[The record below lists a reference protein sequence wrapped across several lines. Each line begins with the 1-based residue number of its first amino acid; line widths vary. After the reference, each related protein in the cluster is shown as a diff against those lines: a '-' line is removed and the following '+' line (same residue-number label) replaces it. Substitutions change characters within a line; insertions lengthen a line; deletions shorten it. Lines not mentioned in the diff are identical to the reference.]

1 MRTYIRTRT
10 AAMVGLIG
18 TAFAAI
24 VVAGVAPAPGF
35 AAIPAA
41 PADAGMRAMSLS
53 VGRGEMVRL
62 PRAMSDLFIA
72 DEKVA
77 DVQIR
82 SGNQLYVFG
91 RAAGET
97 TVSATDKS
105 GAVVWAATVR
115 VGQNI
120 TNLDQMLRLAMP
132 DAAIV
137 ATPINGMVLLTGT
150 VATPDDV
157 AEATRLVQA
166 FSGTTTQIVSRL
178 KTATPQQVNLQVR
191 IAEVSRSFMK
201 QVGVNL
207 INRDSSGGFLF
218 GISQG
223 NAGKITTNISGAV
236 DASGTGPLG
245 TLFAG
250 KGTSG
255 TGTALNFAGRLL
267 GLDLLTQLDLAE
279 QNGFVTTLANPNL
292 TALSGE
298 TASFLAGGEIPIPI
312 SQGLGAVSVD
322 YKQYGVSLSFTPFVL
337 LGGRISMRVRPEVS
351 QLSSAGS
358 VTLNG
363 FTIPGLTTNR
373 TETTLELGSGEAMV
387 ISGLLQNNQN
397 NSVNKAPFLG
407 DLPVLGALFRSNN
420 FQRSE
425 TELVVVVT
433 PYLVK
438 PVDAQRIVLPT
449 DGYRSPDDAARI
461 LGGQMAAGTSGAK
474 RPVPQAL
481 PTTPAVPVSAL
492 PRSSAP
498 GGSPRPAPPVATASA
513 TPGFSF

>member
-1 MRTYIRTRT
+1 MRLNNMAGATG
-10 AAMVGLIG
+10 AIG
-18 TAFAAI
+18 TAIAAALAIGIAAGTPAPAFAAVRGTPPQHLDI
-24 VVAGVAPAPGF
+24 GGRV
-35 AAIPAA
+35 
-41 PADAGMRAMSLS
+41 MTLSL
-53 VGRGEMVRL
+53 GKGEMVRL

-157 AEATRLVQA
+157 GEATRLVQA
-166 FSGTTTQIVSRL
+166 YSGEATQIVSRL
-178 KTATPQQVNLQVR
+178 KTATPLQVNLQVR
-191 IAEVSRSFMK
+191 IAEVSRTFLK
-201 QVGVNL
+201 NVGVNL
-207 INRDSSGGFLF
+207 LNRDSSGGFLF

-223 NAGKITTNISGAV
+223 NAGKITTNVTGQIDASSGA
-236 DASGTGPLG
+236 GLLG
-245 TLFAG
+245 TIFAG

-255 TGTALNFAGRLL
+255 IGTSLNFAGRLL
-267 GLDLLTQLDLAE
+267 GLDLLSQLDLAE

-312 SQGLGAVSVD
+312 SQGLGATSVE

-337 LGGRISMRVRPEVS
+337 SDGRISMRVRPEVS
-351 QLSSAGS
+351 QLTSAGS

-363 FTIPGLTTNR
+363 FTIPGLVTSR
-373 TETTLELGSGEAMV
+373 TETTLELGSGESMV
-387 ISGLLQNNQN
+387 IGGLIQNNHN
-397 NSVNKAPFLG
+397 NSINKAPFLG
-407 DLPVLGALFRSNN
+407 DVPIIGALFRSNN
-420 FQRSE
+420 FQRKE
-425 TELVVVVT
+425 TELVIVVT

-438 PVDAQRIVLPT
+438 PVNANQIVLPT
-449 DGYRSPDDAARI
+449 DGYRAPNDAARI
-461 LGGQMAAGTSGAK
+461 LGGQLAEGRNGVR
-474 RPVPQAL
+474 RPVPRAL
-481 PTTPAVPVSAL
+481 PSVPATVGAKPVPGPVPV
-492 PRSSAP
+492 
-498 GGSPRPAPPVATASA
+498 PAATTAA
-513 TPGFSF
+513 PGFSF